1 MLQRLM
7 LLAVMATAVP
17 QEGAV
22 VSSEDKEEDELTQRR
37 DEDEYI
43 DVDETRNQI
52 HIDSDVDRARRGTLE
67 SSLGPSA
74 R

>member
-17 QEGAV
+17 KESAV
-22 VSSEDKEEDELTQRR
+22 MGIEDEEEDKLTQRR

-43 DVDETRNQI
+43 DVDEMRNQI
-52 HIDSDVDRARRGTLE
+52 HIDFDVDRARRGTLE
-67 SSLGPSA
+67 SSLGPLH